1 MNDFELLNG
10 ALVNQRNHVLVAVDG
25 LSEQELTTPVAPS
38 HWTPAGL
45 VQHLAFDVERNWFRA
60 VFAGQNVANE
70 SGPARAWDVAS
81 GGGAAVIER
90 YRHECALADE
100 VIAAHSC
107 RYLSITAAPPPDATS
122 HALAG
127 PLSFATFWPAKTAR
141 NQFRSTSKARCC
153 TSPAGV
159 Q

>member
-81 GGGAAVIER
+81 GGGAAVI
-90 YRHECALADE
+90 
-100 VIAAHSC
+100 AAHAS
-107 RYLSITAAPPPDATS
+107 SDEPVA
-122 HALAG
+122 
-127 PLSFATFWPAKTAR
+127 WPER
-141 NQFRSTSKARCC
+141 FSTSRLSNLYEIMLRVVTETACH
-153 TSPAGV
+153 AGHLDIV
-159 Q
+159 RENLDGTQYVVID